1 MAEPLDRADLAN
13 LVTQAEFARIIDCNR
28 SYVAKLKKLG
38 KLVLIKQEDGGEL
51 VDVQATH
58 QVLADGADPTRWHLA
73 DWNRRQR
80 ELARNKGGGDSGK
93 EPSKNKTFWEAKTRT
108 QQADAELREIEL
120 AKERALLVDR
130 AGVETAAFEFGR
142 AVREAFMPLPAR
154 LAATLAGISDALEVR
169 QLLEQEIRATLGS
182 IRMPVV
188 ASGSGET
195 LEASVEG

>member
-1 MAEPLDRADLAN
+1 MVEPLDRSDLAN

-38 KLVLIKQEDGGEL
+38 KLVLIKQQDGGEL

-80 ELARNKGGGDSGK
+80 ELARNKGGGDSGR

-120 AKERALLVDR
+120 ARERALLVDR

-154 LAATLAGISDALEVR
+154 LASTLAGMENPIEIR
-169 QLLEQEIRATLGS
+169 QLLEQEVRATLGS
-182 IRMPVV
+182 IRMPSLGGG
-188 ASGSGET
+188 AEAT
-195 LEASVEG
+195 LEPAVEA